1 MSVSTGAAEDEGEG
15 SESHGHST
23 IEQPPPPEVIDRLI
37 NLYRGQIEAN
47 YGSRRE
53 PAPLAAE

>member
-1 MSVSTGAAEDEGEG
+1 
-15 SESHGHST
+15 
-23 IEQPPPPEVIDRLI
+23 VIDRLV

-47 YGSRRE
+47 YGSRQE